1 MDNNINRHGLRRR
14 IRVTAVA
21 LGALIASL
29 LPAGIHAEEL
39 FSELTSYPDVQSS
52 YVSGRFS
59 HNKKSWYSASGQHS
73 MNLSRGFS
81 ALYTYQCY
89 SKTAVAKAQ
98 SILDKYLKNN
108 SDIEMVMRTQQQGME
123 YVIYEKFGKDGKL
136 YQMII
141 WSKDEPSLC
150 EIVVIDWKDG
160 LQPGTDEKY
169 GEKNTSCLNPGE
181 LRQMSQFKY
190 RPLL

>member
-1 MDNNINRHGLRRR
+1 MDNNINTHGLKRRMR
-14 IRVTAVA
+14 ETAIVLA
-21 LGALIASL
+21 ALIASI
-29 LPAGIHAEEL
+29 LPTTIRAEEL

-52 YVSGRFS
+52 YVSGRFA
-59 HNKKSWYSASGQHS
+59 HNMKNWYSASGQHS
-73 MNLSRGFS
+73 MNLKRGFS

-89 SKTAVAKAQ
+89 SKSAVTKAQ

-108 SDIEMVMRTQQQGME
+108 SDIEMVMRTQQQATE

-141 WSKDEPSLC
+141 WSKDDPSIC
-150 EIVVIDWKDG
+150 EIVVIDWKEG

-169 GEKNTSCLNPGE
+169 GEKNTSYLSPGE